1 MDSSSQHGQT
11 IHILQSFHVQH
22 QKSTTTAPVAPTGD
36 PNRIDTLEHCRYFTT
51 VGQAL
56 SPDGKGSLELQVL
69 WDTGASHN
77 FISKKW
83 LTRYEQQF
91 GICPVVTQNVRYR
104 IADSAEERRT
114 YAVRLTINMINGV
127 RTSVCCSVLPEA
139 PTYDVLLGKLW
150 MQQHRVVLDT
160 YRNFATG
167 WFKGRPVGIHGEPG
181 SKQQHPACNIL
192 HNIEE
197 IRAQLKE
204 CRQEGLRPL
213 FVQAQLISD
222 TTKKTPDDRTGDS
235 DPIPGTVHD
244 YPGCSIDDRDSALQQ
259 IEKLKEEYSFLFKE
273 WESDDLPPVRPD
285 FDHRIE
291 LQPGS
296 TVPHRN
302 YYPIPAKMQEEARQL
317 LSKFLNAGFLR
328 SSKSPFA
335 APMML
340 IPKKTPGQWR
350 IVFDFRAL
358 NTITVK
364 DRHSIP
370 RSQELFD
377 TLYGSRIYSTFDLQ
391 DGYYHMRIREEDIA
405 KTAVTT
411 PFGHYEWVVMPMGL
425 CNAPATFQ

>member
-1 MDSSSQHGQT
+1 M
-11 IHILQSFHVQH
+11 
-22 QKSTTTAPVAPTGD
+22 
-36 PNRIDTLEHCRYFTT
+36 
-51 VGQAL
+51 
-56 SPDGKGSLELQVL
+56 ELQVL

-77 FISKKW
+77 FISKTW
-83 LTRYEQQF
+83 LDRYEKQF
-91 GICPVVTQNVRYR
+91 GTCPVVSRNVHYR
-104 IADSAEERRT
+104 IADSPVERHT
-114 YAVRLTINMINGV
+114 YAVRLNISLGNGIK
-127 RTSVCCSVLPEA
+127 TSVCCSVLPET
-139 PTYDVLLGKLW
+139 PTYDLLLGKLW
-150 MQQHRVVLDT
+150 MQQHRIVLDT

-167 WFKGRPVGIHGEPG
+167 HFKGKVIGIHGEHG
-181 SKQQHPACNIL
+181 VKHQHPASNIL

-197 IRAQLKE
+197 IKSQLKK
-204 CRQEGLRPL
+204 CKQEGLRPL
-213 FVQAQLISD
+213 FVQVQLVSQATSKYVENSHSD
-222 TTKKTPDDRTGDS
+222 SKDKLYS
-235 DPIPGTVHD
+235 VHD
-244 YPGCSIDDRDSALQQ
+244 CAGGSLADRDRALQQ
-259 IEKLKEEYSFLFKE
+259 VEELKKQYHFLFKE
-273 WESDDLPPVRPD
+273 WEQDDLPPVRSD

-296 TVPHRN
+296 TIPHRN
-302 YYPIPAKMQEEARQL
+302 YYPIPAKMQNEARQL
-317 LSKFLNAGFLR
+317 LAKFLNAGFLR

-358 NTITVK
+358 NAITVK

-377 TLYGSRIYSTFDLQ
+377 SLYGSRVYSTFDLQ

-425 CNAPATFQ
+425 CNALLLFKDL